1 MNKENMLI
9 PSKILKKVSDIELFS
24 SSMKKLTL
32 SEKLENNEKEFILT
46 VALFFL
52 QEYSKDKRRRQYR
65 EFAYYIILKYS
76 TLHNDFKPLYDI
88 SVVLWFYPISNFILQ
103 KNLLPKENFQ
113 DFIIEQELK
122 DFEYNNYIETYE
134 QYMSRENIL
143 KNISEY
149 NNISYIAPTSYG
161 KNSII
166 IEIIKQNYI
175 WKNIWIIVPT
185 KSLLAQVHKDIQ
197 KEGFNTK
204 ILTYDRMLDENT
216 ESFIAIFTQERAL
229 RLLAKE
235 NNISFDILF
244 IDEAHNIFKNDS
256 RNHLLARLLS
266 LNSHKNKNAI
276 NIFLSPYVENSN
288 NFLPKNT
295 KNLIEKRVN
304 FSMKEL
310 EIYEYTS
317 NHDIYKY
324 NRFLFPNNKQWYLIG
339 NIPDFRI
346 YIRENSWNKN
356 FIYHGTPYRV
366 EEIARDF
373 YWIWEKINPSD
384 KLKKLIDFL
393 KNEVDE
399 EFYIVE
405 LLEKWIIYI
414 HWWLPDMIKEYL
426 EYSFKTIKEITYLVA
441 NSVILE
447 WINLPIDTIFIL
459 ESHWLLQNNKLI
471 NLVGRANRLNQ
482 IFDNENWNLEKLL
495 PKIHFVT
502 TKFQREK
509 QNFKNLIQSLS
520 KQVIKDKIENPLL
533 ANFST
538 KKIKDRKK
546 LKEIELLQKYE
557 KILYQYNIS
566 DEFLKLKKYIIENS
580 INIFYKQAELDKIIK
595 NIEKR
600 INSNNFNNLS
610 IINKIYIIFIIDNIE
625 YTINKTLKSFENE
638 NLRWFFDRM
647 ILDFSKKSLK
657 ENILNTYIHLKGRQ
671 DKWEPLYINNQF
683 FEPKENKK
691 FSEKELKNLAIIQVK
706 ANSDFIS
713 FTLNKFITF
722 LKDYKLITE
731 QEYNEIYYWKIDE
744 KYIKFIDSWL
754 SKWILQKI
762 IKDNQI
768 HNLWIDKFWNIIWDN
783 NFKIY
788 KEALSDFE
796 QFQINKIIKIK
807 K

>member
-1 MNKENMLI
+1 M
-9 PSKILKKVSDIELFS
+9 
-24 SSMKKLTL
+24 
-32 SEKLENNEKEFILT
+32 
-46 VALFFL
+46 
-52 QEYSKDKRRRQYR
+52 
-65 EFAYYIILKYS
+65 
-76 TLHNDFKPLYDI
+76 
-88 SVVLWFYPISNFILQ
+88 
-103 KNLLPKENFQ
+103 
-113 DFIIEQELK
+113 
-122 DFEYNNYIETYE
+122 
-134 QYMSRENIL
+134 
-143 KNISEY
+143 
-149 NNISYIAPTSYG
+149 
-161 KNSII
+161 
-166 IEIIKQNYI
+166 
-175 WKNIWIIVPT
+175 
-185 KSLLAQVHKDIQ
+185 
-197 KEGFNTK
+197 
-204 ILTYDRMLDENT
+204 
-216 ESFIAIFTQERAL
+216 
-229 RLLAKE
+229 
-235 NNISFDILF
+235 
-244 IDEAHNIFKNDS
+244 
-256 RNHLLARLLS
+256 
-266 LNSHKNKNAI
+266 
-276 NIFLSPYVENSN
+276 
-288 NFLPKNT
+288 
-295 KNLIEKRVN
+295 
-304 FSMKEL
+304 
-310 EIYEYTS
+310 
-317 NHDIYKY
+317 
-324 NRFLFPNNKQWYLIG
+324 IG